1 MKKIIFIVVLS
12 IMSLTTTFAQEQQE
26 KKSSSKTV
34 EFMSK
39 DGTFLKKEFYDL
51 PSVGSSYNKVDCQVL
66 IITDLKNNEKR
77 GCLRLT
83 TYYSSSVSNDEYI
96 GTLDPDELDA
106 CIMCF
111 EKIISDITVTPAITY
126 TEVEYK
132 TRDGVQL
139 GTFWSDK
146 KSEWRTYVQTKSYS
160 SRSMSSISND
170 NVTSLISNLKR
181 AKEMISEKTAK

>member
-1 MKKIIFIVVLS
+1 MKKILILAVLVT
-12 IMSLTTTFAQEQQE
+12 MSLTTALAQDAE
-26 KKSSSKTV
+26 KKSNSKTV
-34 EFMSK
+34 EFLSK
-39 DGTFLKKEFYDL
+39 DGSFFKKEFYVL
-51 PSVGSSYNKVDCQVL
+51 PSVGGSYNKVDCQVL
-66 IITDLKNNEKR
+66 IITDLKTNEKR

-83 TYYSSSVSNDEYI
+83 TYYSSSVSNDSYI

-111 EKIISDITVTPAITY
+111 EKIMSEITVTPASTY

-139 GTFWSDK
+139 GTYWNDK

-160 SRSMSSISND
+160 SRSISSVSSE
-170 NVTSLISNLKR
+170 NVASLVGNLKR
-181 AKEMISEKTAK
+181 AKQMIAEKTAK